1 MWKLLEKFFLI
12 PTDES
17 KSERKTIKDLDL
29 LDSVWVKDDDIIY
42 SGWIFDI
49 TRRSIIVCYGNDL
62 RDYRFRTNK
71 LGNEEL
77 IEQDNKTLYCNN
89 PDGN

>member
-12 PTDES
+12 PTDEP

-29 LDSVWVKDDDIIY
+29 LDSIWVKDDDIIY

-62 RDYRFRTNK
+62 RDYRFRITN
-71 LGNEEL
+71 LGNNTE
-77 IEQDNKTLYCNN
+77 ITQDNKILYCNK
-89 PDGN
+89 PE